1 MLNFMLNFIDRHWPL
16 VFTAMILSIIFWAMA
31 GA

>member
-1 MLNFMLNFIDRHWPL
+1 MLNFIDRHWPL
-16 VFTAMILSIIFWAMA
+16 VFTAMILSFIFWAMS

>member
-1 MLNFMLNFIDRHWPL
+1 MLNFIDRHWPL
-16 VFTAMILSIIFWAMA
+16 VFTAMILSFIFWAMA